1 MARRAA
7 GPQGA
12 DPDPDPDPDP
22 DDDDSGGEQGS
33 RLAGAT
39 DRVEDLVVRASVVAR
54 RLARPLRPAG
64 YVSLGGAVVVW
75 LLLPAPVWPDRPPLW
90 SSVVSLLV
98 LAAPGAWLLGH
109 RRWLDGALQKAAEL
123 TPNAREAA
131 RGALEHVRSQSSE
144 PRAGGALRQAWRFYR
159 GAVSPLWGH
168 AADAFSVI
176 APLRPMPLITTG
188 IALGLTVVLLVS
200 IPLDLVIRAVLVLT

>member
-1 MARRAA
+1 VA
-7 GPQGA
+7 GPAPA
-12 DPDPDPDPDP
+12 D
-22 DDDDSGGEQGS
+22 GG
-33 RLAGAT
+33 RLADAGK
-39 DRVEDLVVRASVVAR
+39 RVEDLVVRASVVAR

-64 YVSLGGAVVVW
+64 YASLGAALVVW

-90 SSVVSLLV
+90 SSLGSLLV
-98 LAAPGAWLLGH
+98 LAAPGAWLLVH
-109 RRWLDGALQKAAEL
+109 RWWLDQALQKAATL

-131 RGALEHVRSQSSE
+131 KGALEHVRGRSAE

-168 AADAFSVI
+168 ATDAFAVV
-176 APLRPMPLITTG
+176 APLRPMPLIATG

-200 IPLDLVIRAVLVLT
+200 IPLDLVIRGVLILT